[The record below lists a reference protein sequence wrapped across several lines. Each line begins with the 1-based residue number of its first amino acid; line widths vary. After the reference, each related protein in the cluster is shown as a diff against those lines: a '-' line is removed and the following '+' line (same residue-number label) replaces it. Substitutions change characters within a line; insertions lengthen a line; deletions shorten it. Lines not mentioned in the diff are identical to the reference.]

1 MPLFTVDTE
10 KCTQDGLCRME
21 CPAGLV
27 EMDPE
32 SGFPRPIPEAE
43 KYCISCGHCVAVC
56 PVGAL
61 SHRDMSP
68 QDCPEVQTQW
78 QLSPERVEHFLR
90 SRRSIR
96 SYKEKNVEQEVLERL
111 IRVASFAPSGHNR
124 QPVRWLVIHS
134 RESVLEL
141 AAKVVDWMRYMINEG
156 HPLAQDM
163 QLSRV
168 VAAWEA
174 GYDPICRTAPH
185 VVVAHGE
192 QKDPTVPAA
201 CTIALSYLELAAP
214 SFGLGAC
221 WGGFFSAAAQYWPEM
236 QKALDLPQGHAC
248 FGAMLLGYPA
258 VKYQR
263 LPLRRSPQITW
274 RE

>member
-10 KCTQDGLCRME
+10 KCRQDGFCRME

-32 SGFPRPIPEAE
+32 SGFPRPIHDAQ

-56 PVGAL
+56 PAEAL
-61 SHRDMSP
+61 SHQAMSP

-134 RESVLEL
+134 RQRVLEL
-141 AAKVVDWMRYMINEG
+141 AGKVVDWMRYMISEE

-163 QLSRV
+163 HLPRV

-174 GYDPICRTAPH
+174 GFDPVCRTAPH
-185 VVVAHGE
+185 VVVAHAE
-192 QKDPTVPAA
+192 QKEPTAPAA

-221 WGGFFSAAAQYWPEM
+221 WGGFFSAAAQFWPDM
-236 QKALDLPQGHAC
+236 QEALDLPQGHTC

-263 LPLRRSPQITW
+263 LPLRRPPQITW
-274 RE
+274 KE

>member
-1 MPLFTVDTE
+1 MPIFAVDE
-10 KCTQDGLCRME
+10 QKCTRDGLCQAE

-27 EMDPE
+27 EFDPE
-32 SGFPRPIPEAE
+32 SDLPRPIPGAH
-43 KYCISCGHCVAVC
+43 KYCINCGHCVAVC
-56 PVGAL
+56 PAGAL
-61 SHRDMSP
+61 THQAMGP

-96 SYKEKNVEQEVLERL
+96 SYKQKQVSQEVLQKL
-111 IRVASFAPSGHNR
+111 IRVASYAPSGHNR
-124 QPVRWLVIHS
+124 QPVHWLVIQNRS
-134 RESVLEL
+134 SVLQL
-141 AAKVVDWMRYMINEG
+141 AEQVIQWMRYMIQEEQ
-156 HPLAQDM
+156 PLAQDM
-163 QLSRV
+163 HLARV

-185 VVVAHGE
+185 VIVAHAN
-192 QKDPTVPAA
+192 QKDRTAPAA

-221 WGGFFSAAAQYWPEM
+221 WGGFFSAAAQFWPEM
-236 QKALDLPQGHAC
+236 QKALELPQGH
-248 FGAMLLGYPA
+248 FSYGAMLLGYPA

-263 LPLRRSPQITW
+263 LPLRKQPKITW
-274 RE
+274 KA